1 MRAPAPDNFRLLR
14 LATAA
19 GVIGLSGLF
28 ALASNAATPARDR
41 LFPKPAELSHIQ
53 HIVIDPGHGGD
64 NLGALG
70 YHATQEKALTLEVSK
85 FITAFIQ
92 RHSNVRV
99 TMTRH
104 VDRAIALR
112 ERPRQANA
120 LKADALISLHCNASP
135 NPKIQGMEVW
145 FLDANASA
153 GVVHELVRREE
164 GLPERGAAA
173 VLPWTIGGILSEM
186 RYAAAHRRS
195 QLLAHALAK
204 GLKRGRPGARFR
216 GVRQAPFGVL
226 KEALMAAVVLEIGY
240 ITHPKEGRALLEHQ
254 AHLELARGVLLGLV
268 EMDRLVGQQERGRNT
283 TTGGPPAKRASQPAP
298 KPASSK

>member
-1 MRAPAPDNFRLLR
+1 MRTLPLSATLLT
-14 LATAA
+14 LT
-19 GVIGLSGLF
+19 
-28 ALASNAATPARDR
+28 ALALPCLGATPSSPKRDR
-41 LFPKPAELSHIQ
+41 LFPKPVQNQHIR

-70 YHATQEKALTLEVSK
+70 YHATQEKALTLEVSG

-92 RHSNVRV
+92 RHSNIRV
-99 TMTRH
+99 SMTRH

-135 NPKIQGMEVW
+135 NPKIHGMEVW

-153 GVVHELVRREE
+153 GVVHEFVRREE
-164 GLPERGAAA
+164 GLPKQGAAA
-173 VLPWTIGGILSEM
+173 ALPWTVGGILSEM
-186 RYAAAHRRS
+186 RYAAAHKRS
-195 QLLAHALAK
+195 QILAHSLGK

-216 GVRQAPFGVL
+216 GVRQAPLGVL

-240 ITHPKEGRALLEHQ
+240 ITHPQEGLALLEHQ

-268 EMDRLVGQQERGRNT
+268 EMDRVVAQQERGRAT
-283 TTGGPPAKRASQPAP
+283 AVGGPPAKRTPQPAP
-298 KPASSK
+298 SR